1 MTVEVF
7 YPSDIDPD
15 GEALKDFA
23 HSLLETLEPLLPEDR
38 DEYFIP

>member
-7 YPSDIDPD
+7 CPGEIDPD
-15 GEALKDFA
+15 SEALKDFS
-23 HSLLETLEPLLPEDR
+23 HVLLSALEPLLPEDR